1 MIGGRDLIEI
11 SYPQRRSDSL
21 RREVNQADHVLRAYR
36 YQLLH
41 ALQEWLDLG
50 PDEELL
56 LEIDE
61 DHAVVSDRRADN
73 TQIKFSDAAQ
83 GARAVSLR
91 SAGIVNAIGR
101 YWDQSRQG
109 EDPRPNLRFL
119 TNSRAARE
127 QGTTFPDDTAGLIYW
142 KQAASGADPSP
153 LRTLLDGLFANT
165 ALGAWLRSNPSDAD
179 LRTRLLGRIEF
190 VLGAPDDMA
199 LRSHIRERLGMIYIG
214 KGHFETVAESGLSVL
229 LDRVFAAASA
239 KDPAARRLT
248 VGDLHRAIEETI
260 PRMGAL
266 TQAQLIQHAR
276 PETGIGVTALQL
288 RSGLSERADTVAG
301 LLASLDSEGVVWLY
315 GPNGV
320 GKSTLAKLMARSEGG
335 SWLVCDFR
343 PFLADADSRGAVA
356 LWRELMSA
364 LADGG
369 SPDGII
375 LDDISARGIDLL
387 KSRLAGLA
395 AATRIRGARIII
407 TSNHVPSSALL
418 AEIGASPRAAVEAP
432 YFSVTDVRELVEK
445 DTPPN
450 AELVE
455 GWSNLVH
462 ISTAGGHPL
471 LVTAK
476 IANLRARGWPKEG
489 LLEDL
494 GQQSNEGVKGS
505 KFEARKRLLEEI
517 PSNTSARAVLE
528 RVSTVFQGFD
538 DGLVRALSRDPPE
551 VERPS
556 DALTLLKGTWL
567 EPVAG
572 IGWRLSPLLTD
583 LAADVSPE
591 QAKRWRQI
599 AAVYWLSK
607 KTLNA
612 RTLPLC
618 FWNAYLGKHPVVLL
632 KVTEAIMTL
641 EPGQVQSAAAMLT
654 PLTAFQTDRSLFP
667 EEPMTAC
674 GLRMLQILVA
684 DAVEDE
690 RVAGAAAATL
700 LSEIDALP
708 DPRLFDLET
717 SLSAKVVLGVE
728 RVWIS
733 ARLQLTYLRRLREM
747 TTRVMAGGFAELQAS
762 LQSLNDGL
770 PPGADAS
777 GMHLASVFMRMRS
790 SEHLC
795 EMLDALAELGE
806 DERSS
811 LLRSVEAVLQD
822 LGTFIHNAWANEQV
836 NGGDLRATLGFYD
849 RMRARI
855 TTWKMPHLETEL
867 AIAQSVILDEGLEDR
882 TKSLE
887 VIDAAIQQFGRR
899 PALIRQRSKVL
910 RHQGS
915 SDAAASA
922 LIEIE
927 DEIAE
932 LAPFDQGLAL
942 RDGAAAAADAKRYVD
957 ALRLFGKAKSVFAA
971 KGDAEA
977 MCVGLTV
984 DEAMVLWELGQREDA
999 IRRAGDALEAVEKI
1013 NPSATRQ
1020 SLRAH
1025 RMARAV
1031 VGLFMHI
1038 VEPYPKAPRPPVTA
1052 GMGSV
1057 LEGSE
1062 APGPF
1067 DLKGLSDNWR
1077 ILELV
1082 ECDAGVDAGIA
1093 TRSAARQENS
1103 RVVSIES
1110 SLAKARFAKALEAG
1124 DIAEAVRAIV
1134 PAVSLAKHFNATLGA
1149 GNDGQPALVRADI
1162 SNLQHMTVADL
1173 VSSGWSAAIQAA
1185 LVDIMMALALG
1196 DRWTP
1201 ETAQKLQDSVLQHL
1215 KDAELL
1221 RPLLDAASGAPPAV
1235 GTAEMPILTAFSL
1248 RTVADDEA
1256 LSHADRISRDLYW
1269 LYQAANSLARRALEP
1284 LVVKAVADG
1293 WHYVLEHQRFALSMP
1308 IRTAPALA
1316 AAIDAMEQQ
1325 GIRAMPQLMEAAA
1338 DATRLA
1344 VPSQWKALLTAVKG
1358 V

>member
-1 MIGGRDLIEI
+1 MDL
-11 SYPQRRSDSL
+11 R
-21 RREVNQADHVLRAYR
+21 
-36 YQLLH
+36 
-41 ALQEWLDLG
+41 
-50 PDEELL
+50 PDQELL

-61 DHAVVSDRRADN
+61 DHAVVSGQRADN

-91 SAGIVNAIGR
+91 SAGVVQAIAR

-109 EDPRPNLRFL
+109 DDPRPNLRFL

-127 QGTTFPDDTAGLIYW
+127 QGTTFPDNTAGLIYW

-153 LRTLLDGLFANT
+153 LRPLLDELFANT
-165 ALGAWLRSNPSDAD
+165 ALGAWLRSNPSDVD

-199 LRSHIRERLGMIYIG
+199 LRSHIRERLGMIYLG
-214 KGHFETVAESGLSVL
+214 KGHFETAAESGLSVL
-229 LDRVFAAASA
+229 LDQVFSAASA
-239 KDPAARRLT
+239 KDPTARRLT

-301 LLASLDSEGVVWLY
+301 LLASLDREGVAWLY

-320 GKSTLAKLMARSEGG
+320 GKSTLAKLIARSEGG

-395 AATRIRGARIII
+395 VATRIRGARIII
-407 TSNHVPSSALL
+407 TSNHIPSSALL

-432 YFSVTDVRELVEK
+432 YFSVTDVRELVETA
-445 DTPPN
+445 TPPS

-476 IANLRARGWPKEG
+476 IANLRVRGWPKEG

-494 GQQSNEGVKGS
+494 GQQTNEGVKGS

-538 DGLVRALSRDPPE
+538 DGLVRALSCDPPE

-591 QAKRWRQI
+591 QARRWRQI

-654 PLTAFQTDRSLFP
+654 PLTAFHTDRSLFS

-708 DPRLFDLET
+708 DPRLCDLET

-728 RVWIS
+728 RVWIP
-733 ARLQLTYLRRLREM
+733 ARLQLTYLRRLKDM
-747 TTRVMAGGFAELQAS
+747 TARVMAGSFPDLKVS
-762 LQSLNDGL
+762 LQGLNDGL
-770 PPGADAS
+770 PAGADAC
-777 GMHLASVFMRMRS
+777 GMHLASVFMRMRNS
-790 SEHLC
+790 KHLC
-795 EMLDALAELGE
+795 EMIDALAELNE
-806 DERSS
+806 DERAS
-811 LLRSVEAVLQD
+811 LIRSVEAVLQD
-822 LGTFIHNAWANEQV
+822 LGTFVHNAWANEQV
-836 NGGDLRATLGFYD
+836 NGGDLQATLGFYN
-849 RMRARI
+849 RMRTRVAN
-855 TTWKMPHLETEL
+855 WNMPHLEAEL

-882 TKSLE
+882 AKSLE
-887 VIDAAIQQFGRR
+887 VIDVAIVKFGTL
-899 PALIRQRSKVL
+899 PALIRQKSKVL
-910 RHQGS
+910 RHQGANE
-915 SDAAASA
+915 AAANA

-927 DEIAE
+927 DDIAK
-932 LAPFDQGLAL
+932 LPPFDQGLAL
-942 RDGAAAAADAKRYVD
+942 RDGAVAAFHANRFID
-957 ALRLFGKAKSVFAA
+957 ALRLFGKASSVFAA
-971 KGDAEA
+971 KGGSEA

-984 DEAMVLWELGQREDA
+984 DEAMVLWELGQREEA

-1013 NPSATRQ
+1013 NPSASRQ

-1031 VGLFMHI
+1031 VGLFMHL
-1038 VEPYPKAPRPPVTA
+1038 VEPYPKGPRPPLTA

-1057 LEGSE
+1057 LEGSD
-1062 APGPF
+1062 APGPA
-1067 DLKGLSDNWR
+1067 DLKELSDNWR

-1093 TRSAARQENS
+1093 ARSATRQGKS
-1103 RVVSIES
+1103 RLVSIES
-1110 SLAKARFAKALEAG
+1110 LLAKAHFARALEAG
-1124 DIAEAVRAIV
+1124 DIDGAVRAIL
-1134 PAVSLAKHFNATLGA
+1134 PAVSLAQRFKATLTCEGA
-1149 GNDGQPALVRADI
+1149 DRTTLVSADVGSLVRFGVD
-1162 SNLQHMTVADL
+1162 DL
-1173 VSSGWSAAIQAA
+1173 VSLGWHEALQAA
-1185 LVDIMMALALG
+1185 LVDVMMALALR

-1201 ETAQKLQDSVLQHL
+1201 KAAQRLQDSVLQHWKDTKLL
-1215 KDAELL
+1215 K
-1221 RPLLDAASGAPPAV
+1221 PLLDAASGAPPPHD
-1235 GTAEMPILTAFSL
+1235 TAEMPILTAFSL
-1248 RTVADDEA
+1248 KTIADDKA
-1256 LSHADRISRDLYW
+1256 LSHAERFSRDLYW

-1293 WHYVLEHQRFALSMP
+1293 WRYVLDHQRFSLSMP
-1308 IRTAPALA
+1308 MRTGPALA
-1316 AAIDAMEQQ
+1316 AAIDAMEKQ
-1325 GIRAMPQLMEAAA
+1325 GIRAMPQLLEAAA
-1338 DATRLA
+1338 NAAKLV
-1344 VPSQWKALLTAVKG
+1344 VPSQWEAFLAALRDA
-1358 V
+1358 